1 VSLWCLLGAYFTFAA
16 NENSAINQPKADKK
30 GQSTHQKGV
39 AAGVALNGVCRMPC
53 YQRGV
58 VAVMADVLSVE
69 PSNRVIPASMEAGT
83 HRQQDSTG
91 KHGSW
96 NTSPPGQHRQAW
108 ELERI
113 ATRTAPAST
122 RTGRKTRTA
131 DYISE
136 RQQAIKPP
144 PMREVVNVVCK

>member
-1 VSLWCLLGAYFTFAA
+1 
-16 NENSAINQPKADKK
+16 
-30 GQSTHQKGV
+30 
-39 AAGVALNGVCRMPC
+39 MPLPV
-53 YQRGV
+53 REV
-58 VAVMADVLSVE
+58 VAVMAERVSAK
-69 PSNRVIPASMEAGT
+69 PSSKVIPASMEAGT

-96 NTSPPGQHRQAW
+96 NTSPAGQHRQAW

-113 ATRTAPAST
+113 ASRTAPASMGAGT
-122 RTGRKTRTA
+122 HRQQDSTGKYSNRQKTRTA
-131 DYISE
+131 DYQSE